1 MRPSKSVAEL
11 AKLAAWS
18 SRQVRCADK
27 TRVSRWQCFSGHTV
41 RPTTTQTRLS
51 SQSRHHLRRQNRQIG
66 PPQVAQDN
74 AALLPPQAVKIA
86 EYSLKTLARSHSLMH
101 ASTSPSK
108 DLKIQSPLASA
119 AMARAFHVARFAI
132 SCLKSAPKVLGMIRA
147 RLLNSGWQINSK
159 KDT

>member
-11 AKLAAWS
+11 AKLAACS
-18 SRQVRCADK
+18 SRQVVIRKHTNAGS
-27 TRVSRWQCFSGHTV
+27 VEYASGLQ
-41 RPTTTQTRLS
+41 PSQTRLLS
-51 SQSRHHLRRQNRQIG
+51 SQARHHLRRQNRQIG